1 MSVTA
6 IKKNGNGDE
15 YYTPKYIVEILL
27 PYIKAKGYKNIW
39 CPFDKEWSEY
49 VKVFK
54 DEGFNVFHTHIDYG
68 EDFFKVLHPPHD
80 IIISNPPFS
89 LKHEI
94 FEKLIN
100 MKVPFA
106 ILMSATSIQSAKLM
120 KILSKAENLK
130 FIMFDKRISYD
141 GDRPPFPSWYFTN
154 LLLNKNEFYIY
165 KEDPKKLYKDW
176 QNSLSIQP

>member
-1 MSVTA
+1 MSIVA
-6 IKKNGNGDE
+6 VKKNGNGDE
-15 YYTPKYIVEILL
+15 YYTPKYIVEILI

-54 DEGFNVFHTHIDYG
+54 DNGFNVTYTHIDNG
-68 EDFFKVLHPPHD
+68 HDFLKTDITGYD

-89 LKHEI
+89 LKHEVFKKI
-94 FEKLIN
+94 IDL
-100 MKVPFA
+100 KVPFA

-120 KILSKAENLK
+120 QTLSKAEDLK

-154 LLLNKNEFYIY
+154 LLLDRNEFYIY
-165 KEDPKKLYKDW
+165 KEDPKKLYKEWKD
-176 QNSLSIQP
+176 SHI